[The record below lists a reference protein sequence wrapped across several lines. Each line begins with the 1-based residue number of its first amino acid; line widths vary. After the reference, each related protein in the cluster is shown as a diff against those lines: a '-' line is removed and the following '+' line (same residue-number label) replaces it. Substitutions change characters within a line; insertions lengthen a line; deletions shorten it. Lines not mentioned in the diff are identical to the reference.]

1 MYVHVPAMRGR
12 MGSRTYYA
20 CLMPLDAVPNLFKFT
35 DWYGILPEDRE
46 QRVLNEKRIPDL
58 KNYILENEDDYLF
71 SSITASYKSEPIFE
85 PFQNVADGAIGV
97 LKLRLGDELVI
108 NDGQH
113 RAAGI
118 TAAIRENPKI
128 GEHTISVLLF
138 PWETKDRVQ
147 QMFSDL
153 NRYVQKTSK
162 SLDILFDQRDDYAMA
177 TRAFLDRVP
186 LFKEL
191 TEMEDMSLRS
201 KSTKIFTLAALYDA
215 NRELLKGHMDDDLLA
230 HVDVLTEF
238 WAEVA
243 KHMPDWEK
251 VLKGQKV
258 AVEFRAQRLSSH
270 STVLRAL
277 GGIGGEIMKSDDWP
291 ERLVGLA
298 AIDWSK
304 KNPEWDNICIVANSV
319 VSNRQARAATKA
331 FIKSKLGVDL
341 TDAERRMLAEA
352 NPKLKAERAAS
363 NTADSSSPIFVVTN
377 RRQPGLLAKARPVV
391 NGRMMVLKGS
401 TAKASVESSLSEGD
415 REFRDRLIRQGKLRQ
430 ASDELMEFI
439 EDVEFESS
447 SSAASI
453 VNTCSRNGPEGWILD
468 GTDLTLG
475 QWTKQRGL

>member
-1 MYVHVPAMRGR
+1 M
-12 MGSRTYYA
+12 
-20 CLMPLDAVPNLFKFT
+20 
-35 DWYGILPEDRE
+35 
-46 QRVLNEKRIPDL
+46 
-58 KNYILENEDDYLF
+58 
-71 SSITASYKSEPIFE
+71 
-85 PFQNVADGAIGV
+85 
-97 LKLRLGDELVI
+97 
-108 NDGQH
+108 
-113 RAAGI
+113 
-118 TAAIRENPKI
+118 
-128 GEHTISVLLF
+128 
-138 PWETKDRVQ
+138 
-147 QMFSDL
+147 
-153 NRYVQKTSK
+153 
-162 SLDILFDQRDDYAMA
+162 
-177 TRAFLDRVP
+177 
-186 LFKEL
+186 
-191 TEMEDMSLRS
+191 
-201 KSTKIFTLAALYDA
+201 
-215 NRELLKGHMDDDLLA
+215 
-230 HVDVLTEF
+230 
-238 WAEVA
+238 
-243 KHMPDWEK
+243 
-251 VLKGQKV
+251 
-258 AVEFRAQRLSSH
+258 
-270 STVLRAL
+270 
-277 GGIGGEIMKSDDWP
+277 
-291 ERLVGLA
+291 
-298 AIDWSK
+298 
-304 KNPEWDNICIVANSV
+304 